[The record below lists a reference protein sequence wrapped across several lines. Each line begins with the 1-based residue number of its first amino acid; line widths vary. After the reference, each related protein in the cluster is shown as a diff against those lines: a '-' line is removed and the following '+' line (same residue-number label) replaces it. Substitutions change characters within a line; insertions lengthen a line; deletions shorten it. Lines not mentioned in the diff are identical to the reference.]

1 MREQP
6 APVARTRKQPAAAG
20 PPAEPMIA
28 VRASKRPAASPRT
41 RLVATPRMR
50 KSAAATGPRAEP
62 TAAAAAAGAQAELT
76 TAGTHAAPAGPRAE
90 LTTRVEPLAA
100 AAATHEEHPWEDRAQ
115 TRREERAQRRQER
128 QESARIRRAA
138 AGSRARSAGV
148 AGARAEPAAAA
159 AALHQEPTAAA
170 MRAELPG
177 TDETHGMGR
186 RIQRGTVKWF
196 SDAKGYGFIQADD
209 GTDIFVHRSGIVGD
223 GLRTLH
229 EGQAVEYEQAQSG
242 KGLLAV
248 DVVPAGPGR
257 EAARR

>member
-1 MREQP
+1 
-6 APVARTRKQPAAAG
+6 
-20 PPAEPMIA
+20 
-28 VRASKRPAASPRT
+28 
-41 RLVATPRMR
+41 
-50 KSAAATGPRAEP
+50 
-62 TAAAAAAGAQAELT
+62 
-76 TAGTHAAPAGPRAE
+76 
-90 LTTRVEPLAA
+90 
-100 AAATHEEHPWEDRAQ
+100 
-115 TRREERAQRRQER
+115 
-128 QESARIRRAA
+128 
-138 AGSRARSAGV
+138 
-148 AGARAEPAAAA
+148 
-159 AALHQEPTAAA
+159 